1 MTVAERP
8 AVSFDPFEEG
18 FTAWPY
24 AQYGRL
30 RAADPVHQSAL
41 LQGWVLTRYADVER
55 VLRDPKMSTVVD
67 NATPT
72 PNTITEITRR
82 AEIGYESNP
91 LPLLDE
97 PDHTRVRRLIAP
109 SFRKGAVKDL
119 QATIERHVDDLLDA
133 IVERHGSSGT
143 FDLVSDLAYPMPVAV
158 ICELMGIPEEDGA
171 HFRRWVQLVALGLD
185 PVIDAD
191 QREASLAAGEEMR
204 EYLRAQVRAKK
215 EEPTNDL
222 TSGLVHHVDDGD
234 ALDDDELIAQL
245 QTLYIAGHEPAT
257 AVLGNG
263 MRGLL
268 EQPDELSRLRTDPS
282 LTSDGVLE
290 LLRFDGPN
298 QFVRRIAMEDLHFG
312 ATTVPA
318 GAVLYPC
325 VGAANHDP
333 AQFGHDA
340 DRIRVDRPA
349 AAHHLQF
356 GTGIHACVGTH
367 LARLEIEVTLRRLLA
382 RFGSLELAAEPT
394 WSPRMVLRSVNDL
407 RLSYDI

>member
-1 MTVAERP
+1 MTTTDSPSVA
-8 AVSFDPFEEG
+8 FNPFEEG

-24 AQYGRL
+24 AQYARL
-30 RAADPVHQSAL
+30 READPVHHSDL
-41 LQGWVLTRYADVER
+41 LHGWMLTRYADVDR
-55 VLRDPKMSTVVD
+55 VLKDAGMSAVVD

-72 PNTITEITRR
+72 PHTVVEIQRR
-82 AEIGYESNP
+82 DEIGYETKP

-109 SFRKGAVKDL
+109 SFRKGSVKDL
-119 QATIERHVDDLLDA
+119 QATIERHVDDLLDEV
-133 IVERHGSSGT
+133 VERHGPSGT
-143 FDLVSDLAYPMPVAV
+143 FDLVGELAYPMPVMV
-158 ICELMGIPEEDGA
+158 ICELMGIPEEDGD
-171 HFRRWVQLVALGLD
+171 HFRQWVQMVALGLD
-185 PVIDAD
+185 PVIDPG
-191 QREASLAAGEEMR
+191 QREACLAAGEEMR

-215 EEPTNDL
+215 AEPTDDL
-222 TSGLVHHVDDGD
+222 TSGLVHHEDDGD
-234 ALDDDELIAQL
+234 RLGDDELIAQL

-268 EQPDELSRLRTDPS
+268 EQPDELGRLWADPS
-282 LTSDGVLE
+282 LISHAVLE
-290 LLRFDGPN
+290 LLRYDGPN
-298 QFVRRIAMEDLHFG
+298 QFVRRIATEDLRLG
-312 ATTVPA
+312 ATTVPS

-333 AQFGHDA
+333 AEFGDDA
-340 DRIRVDRPA
+340 DRIRIDRPSA
-349 AAHHLQF
+349 ARHLQF

-394 WSPRMVLRSVNDL
+394 WSPRMVLRSVNELYL
-407 RLSYDI
+407 RYDS